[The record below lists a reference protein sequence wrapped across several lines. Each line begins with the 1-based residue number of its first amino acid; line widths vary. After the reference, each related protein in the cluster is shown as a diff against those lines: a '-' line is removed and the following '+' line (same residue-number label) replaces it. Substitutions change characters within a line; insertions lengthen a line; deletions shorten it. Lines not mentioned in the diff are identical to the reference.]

1 MTSVF
6 LSYARGDDVEPFDPA
21 TSFVAR
27 LYRDLKAKGFD
38 VWFDRTD
45 MPSRSLT
52 FHQEIRDAIAARE
65 RLLLVVGP
73 KAVSSDYVRQEWQFA
88 WREADKVVT
97 PILRLGDYPLVPDEL
112 KLLHCEDFR
121 DDSQYPFH
129 LDKLV
134 RQLREPAPRLGKLIA
149 VPSLPSHYLA
159 RAERMKVLRDALRA
173 DLDRPVVIG
182 GAAARVGVHGMG
194 GIGKSV
200 LASALA
206 HDRKIREAFPDGVV
220 WIGMGSLPDVPT
232 LQRRVH
238 KDLGGDG
245 AFETEHQGKAR
256 LKELLAD
263 KAVLLVLDDVWRRSD
278 VDWFDVLGSRCRA
291 LITTRDTGL
300 LTALGGVH
308 HVVELLTD
316 EEALDVL
323 ALAAGVPREELPG
336 EARSVIAECGRL
348 PLAVALCGGM
358 IKRGLAWSGA
368 LQQLKQAR
376 IDRIADRHAM
386 EPHHHSVWHAIHVSV
401 EFLPPDERRRFLELA
416 VFPPDEATP
425 EAAVAILWAH
435 AGQLDDWESQEL
447 LVTLGERSLVQL
459 VTQAPVSGKTPRRHV
474 SLHDLVYDYIQ
485 RAAPITSSTHEQL
498 LAAYQAKCP
507 DGWPSG
513 PNDGY
518 FFTHLFHHLAGA
530 GRGDERT
537 DLLLDLRWLEAK
549 AEAGYVFD
557 LVSDFTRAVER
568 LPGNHPARRHLRLIS
583 QALGADI
590 QFLARHPTTLFQCL
604 WNRCWWYDCPAAAAH
619 HDAPPGGWPAA
630 GPPWSRPEAD
640 RLATILESWRAAKQR
655 RTPAFPWLRS
665 LRPPPLPL
673 GGAELACL
681 RGHDDGVYSV
691 AFDRE
696 GRRIV
701 SGSYDHTVRVWD
713 AASGAELACLRGHDS
728 AVESVA
734 FDREGRRIVS
744 GSSDQTVR
752 VWDAATGDCLE
763 VIPGFGD
770 VAAIAAPATVFPWR
784 AMSRNLETV
793 IEPAS
798 GGEAVAWFPAALE
811 HHATHF
817 AGRIWAGS
825 VGNHLY
831 LIRLEGDPD
840 SIPRGGDS

>member
-323 ALAAGVPREELPG
+323 ALAAGVPRG
-336 EARSVIAECGRL
+336 IAGRSQERHCGVW
-348 PLAVALCGGM
+348 PVAACGGVVRRHDQAGLGVE
-358 IKRGLAWSGA
+358 RGAPA
-368 LQQLKQAR
+368 TQAG
-376 IDRIADRHAM
+376 ADR
-386 EPHHHSVWHAIHVSV
+386 
-401 EFLPPDERRRFLELA
+401 PDCRPARHGAASPQRLARHPRERRIPSPRR
-416 VFPPDEATP
+416 
-425 EAAVAILWAH
+425 EAAVPG
-435 AGQLDDWESQEL
+435 AG
-447 LVTLGERSLVQL
+447 GF
-459 VTQAPVSGKTPRRHV
+459 P
-474 SLHDLVYDYIQ
+474 
-485 RAAPITSSTHEQL
+485 
-498 LAAYQAKCP
+498 
-507 DGWPSG
+507 
-513 PNDGY
+513 
-518 FFTHLFHHLAGA
+518 A
-530 GRGDERT
+530 GRGD
-537 DLLLDLRWLEAK
+537 
-549 AEAGYVFD
+549 
-557 LVSDFTRAVER
+557 TRGR
-568 LPGNHPARRHLRLIS
+568 RRH
-583 QALGADI
+583 
-590 QFLARHPTTLFQCL
+590 
-604 WNRCWWYDCPAAAAH
+604 
-619 HDAPPGGWPAA
+619 
-630 GPPWSRPEAD
+630 
-640 RLATILESWRAAKQR
+640 
-655 RTPAFPWLRS
+655 
-665 LRPPPLPL
+665 PL
-673 GGAELACL
+673 GPC
-681 RGHDDGVYSV
+681 RP
-691 AFDRE
+691 
-696 GRRIV
+696 
-701 SGSYDHTVRVWD
+701 T
-713 AASGAELACLRGHDS
+713 
-728 AVESVA
+728 
-734 FDREGRRIVS
+734 
-744 GSSDQTVR
+744 
-752 VWDAATGDCLE
+752 
-763 VIPGFGD
+763 
-770 VAAIAAPATVFPWR
+770 
-784 AMSRNLETV
+784 
-793 IEPAS
+793 
-798 GGEAVAWFPAALE
+798 
-811 HHATHF
+811 
-817 AGRIWAGS
+817 
-825 VGNHLY
+825 
-831 LIRLEGDPD
+831 
-840 SIPRGGDS
+840 